1 MEIVVYNP
9 SQGQPLP
16 PVEWNYPEVKQWVKD
31 GLARYEGIVYDDS
44 QMVIAKKDR
53 ANLNKLVQ
61 AIDSKRRE
69 MKQLYLQPYEEFE
82 AQAKELTSMIKEQ
95 SNAIDAQVKAFE
107 TFKKQEKRERIE
119 AELYAPM
126 IGKLA
131 ELVPYY
137 RLHETKWLNTSCS
150 MGTVAEELGNKIDRI
165 ISGLASIDKL
175 DMAPDLIEHT
185 RDEFLKSFDL
195 AAALADTDRLK
206 KQREAVARCVP
217 SGTHEEVAGREI
229 ARKGE
234 KMPPAILNC
243 SQGTETSDSAKEPV
257 KVVDFRVRAT
267 SSQLKALRAAMDEIG
282 IKPERIPKDE
292 Y

>member
-16 PVEWNYPEVKQWVKD
+16 PVEWNFEEVRQWVKD
-31 GLARYEGIVYDDS
+31 GLARYEGLTYDDT
-44 QMVIAKKDR
+44 QMTEAKRDR

-61 AIDSKRRE
+61 AIDAKRRE

-82 AQAKELTSMIKEQ
+82 TQAKELTGMVKEQ
-95 SNAIDAQVKAFE
+95 ANKIDAQVKAFE
-107 TFKKQEKRERIE
+107 SFKKQEKRERIE

-126 IGKLA
+126 IDKLA
-131 ELVPYY
+131 ELVPYD
-137 RLHETKWLNTSCS
+137 RLHEPRWLNTTCS

-165 ISGLASIDKL
+165 INGLASIDKL

-185 RDEFLKSFDL
+185 RDVFLNTFDL

-206 KQREAVARCVP
+206 KQREAVARCSP
-217 SGTHEEVAGREI
+217 SETRQNDARE
-229 ARKGE
+229 RKALDGE
-234 KMPPAILNC
+234 KIPGVISNC
-243 SQGTETSDSAKEPV
+243 SQGEMSGDGANEPAH
-257 KVVDFRVRAT
+257 VVDFRVRAT
-267 SSQLKALRAAMDEIG
+267 NSQLKALRAAMDKIG
-282 IKPERIPKDE
+282 IRPERIPKED